1 MCKYMSFALANRET
15 SDTVGTNGSAGTA
28 STADN
33 DGTESE
39 YLWSQDRFDIK
50 GCLKGRFQDPELK
63 ESHEEFVLKDQN
75 FANVVVDVG
84 SHRPWWAGSRT
95 LASHC

>member
-39 YLWSQDRFDIK
+39 YL
-50 GCLKGRFQDPELK
+50 
-63 ESHEEFVLKDQN
+63 
-75 FANVVVDVG
+75 
-84 SHRPWWAGSRT
+84 
-95 LASHC
+95 